1 MTSGDNR
8 PPPLDSTLFTALY
21 AGRLVPE
28 KDLGLLLKIVERLD
42 TEGRARLLFNPEKP
56 RGVRGHM
63 NLKRLTTRRSCL
75 RALAY
80 GWGGATLAFVARRLG
95 AAGLP
100 PDSRLNWDTPIA
112 RDSSNQRRYRADA
125 QVLLLGLPLLRRTG
139 VGGGS
144 ALWRESPAPEGGRL
158 RFLEFTGFS
167 LPERA
172 AGLNRMGFIR
182 ELARFDDNSDQG
194 VAESI
199 YFGLMTSSPEE
210 SAEEA
215 RRAMVSHASEV
226 AYSAIEGR
234 IAADAVETAG
244 AHFMAP
250 ARWSVD
256 NRGELVD
263 RARDALAGAS
273 KAATEA
279 GAHSIGSQPFL
290 QSLAEV
296 LRDSRL
302 EETRYTYNSRTYHM
316 WVSRA
321 ADPKATTYFR
331 GHGLIGEN
339 RVVIRV
345 AGKIRRETGGKDT
358 NFRLW
363 FEPGAEMPIP
373 LRIEYQAKS
382 YLRLVFEA
390 EA

>member
-1 MTSGDNR
+1 
-8 PPPLDSTLFTALY
+8 
-21 AGRLVPE
+21 
-28 KDLGLLLKIVERLD
+28 
-42 TEGRARLLFNPEKP
+42 
-56 RGVRGHM
+56 M
-63 NLKRLTTRRSCL
+63 NLPRLTTRRSCL
-75 RALAY
+75 RALAF
-80 GWGGATLAFVARRLG
+80 GLGCSGATLAFSSRGLR

-100 PDSRLNWDTPIA
+100 NTSLNWDTPVGT
-112 RDSSNQRRYRADA
+112 DSSSQRRYRADA
-125 QVLLLGLPLLRRTG
+125 QVMLLGLPLLHCTG
-139 VGGGS
+139 VGGGH
-144 ALWRESPAPEGGRL
+144 AVWRESQAPEGGLL

-167 LPERA
+167 LPQRA

-182 ELARFDDNSDQG
+182 ELSRFADKSP
-194 VAESI
+194 AESI

-215 RRAMVSHASEV
+215 RRALVAHTTEV

-250 ARWSVD
+250 ARWSVE

-263 RARDALAGAS
+263 RARNALAGAS
-273 KAATEA
+273 RAAAEA
-279 GAHSIGSQPFL
+279 GAHGIGSPSFL

-302 EETRYTYNSRTYHM
+302 EETRYTYSSHIYHM
-316 WVSRA
+316 WVNRA
-321 ADPKATTYFR
+321 PDPKATAYFR

-339 RVVIRV
+339 RNVIRI
-345 AGKIRRETGGKDT
+345 AGKIRREAGGKETD
-358 NFRLW
+358 FRLW
-363 FEPGAEMPIP
+363 FEPGTEMPLP